1 MIVFQGLDHAGEA
14 KGIPCE
20 VHLEKQNGKQF
31 GVVRCKERVSKSRR
45 TSSHIDL
52 KTRFTRKKY
61 VLRENKTFLL
71 FVAVRYGR
79 IHLCPVYN

>member
-1 MIVFQGLDHAGEA
+1 MFQGLDHAGEA

-20 VHLEKQNGKQF
+20 VYLEKQNKKQF

-45 TSSHIDL
+45 TSHIDL
-52 KTRFTRKKY
+52 KTRFTRKTY

-71 FVAVRYGR
+71 FVAVR
-79 IHLCPVYN
+79 